1 MVQREHRQQH
11 RSLSF
16 SSPTYDNANE
26 NYEYN
31 YNHGGSSSSSSSFR
45 PLKRRRS
52 LLPPAAKV
60 VSEGFIEIVF
70 LFLGIGVLLPWNAF
84 ISAKHYFTQRLCD
97 EDTGRPVI
105 ESIEGYFSIIYNG
118 ASVLSLAVVILIQ
131 YLADDDDES
140 TVGMEDSNTVTTNTT
155 AITTRSTSPG
165 LGCTPPPP
173 AITTTPTTRRKLLK
187 KSSSSTVSAILYST
201 KNVMSPMSTKSLRV
215 DTSRGNAN
223 YTWYM
228 VMLPLAVYLV
238 VFCMTT
244 ILVFVPGIPPTVF
257 AIFTLLGLFIC
268 GVCTAAAT
276 SGIVGT
282 AGLFDSS
289 IGVNPYFNGQAVGG
303 LLVSMANLLAR
314 FGDGSADFF
323 IEFCGS
329 VMRRYGLNDD
339 DDDDNVVEVSIS
351 MPETNHDDKCVHY
364 SDISWATAGYFAMSC
379 LILSACILGYSYIDE
394 YKQVVRRNSFA
405 VGSTA
410 NYSSINTKDELLEEA
425 TGNRNES
432 GEGTFKPLLVRHLSM
447 DAKSIDYASDGSDDD
462 GRDGGGRDVSKTGK
476 RAAVTFSSYQNDERN
491 TTFGVNVDDF
501 DRLSTNGSDTSE
513 NTQQTLTASIW
524 HSVKGTAVCL
534 FLVYFCTLG
543 IFPVWTTELISAHQC
558 QSSSRF
564 QNDLFT
570 PLSFVIFNVGDL
582 AGRTMSSAIDLTK
595 AQDLSSKLVWGSVL
609 RMTFFVAFLFCQAQ
623 HNRFFKSV
631 IQSDIWSWSLQ
642 FVFAWTNGF
651 MTNIAFCYAPTLVEN
666 KTNPQQ
672 MASAILN
679 FALSFGLLVGSF
691 FAYPYLSFAGNHVHG
706 HT

>member
-1 MVQREHRQQH
+1 MVRPIDLYLVAVVVVVVVVECMPAPDSAVRLERRQIGA
-11 RSLSF
+11 SLTRILTHVCLFFF
-16 SSPTYDNANE
+16 SVYCL
-26 NYEYN
+26 
-31 YNHGGSSSSSSSFR
+31 SSFFA
-45 PLKRRRS
+45 
-52 LLPPAAKV
+52 LPVHKMH
-60 VSEGFIEIVF
+60 E
-70 LFLGIGVLLPWNAF
+70 VLLPWNAF
-84 ISAKHYFTQRLCD
+84 ISAKHYFTRRLCD

-118 ASVLSLAVVILIQ
+118 ASVVSLAVVILIQ
-131 YLADDDDES
+131 YLTDDGNTNNS
-140 TVGMEDSNTVTTNTT
+140 TVGIGDSNTVTTSTT
-155 AITTRSTSPG
+155 TMTPSSKSPG
-165 LGCTPPPP
+165 FGCTPSPPLP
-173 AITTTPTTRRKLLK
+173 AATTMPTSRRKLLK

-201 KNVMSPMSTKSLRV
+201 KNIMMSPMSTKSLRV
-215 DTSRGNAN
+215 DATPGSAN

-228 VMLPLAVYLV
+228 VMLPLAVYLA

-244 ILVFVPGIPPTVF
+244 VLVFVPDIPPTVF
-257 AIFTLLGLFIC
+257 SIFTLSGLFIC

-314 FGDGSADFF
+314 FGDGSLDFF

-329 VMRRYGLNDD
+329 VMKTKGLGDYD
-339 DDDDNVVEVSIS
+339 HDGVEVSIS
-351 MPETNHDDKCVHY
+351 MPEAHHDDKCVPY

-379 LILSACILGYSYIDE
+379 FILSACILGYSYIDE
-394 YKQVVRRNSFA
+394 YKQVVRRNSLTTGPA
-405 VGSTA
+405 A
-410 NYSSINTKDELLEEA
+410 NYSSVNTNKQLPEQVPGD
-425 TGNRNES
+425 GNENA
-432 GEGTFKPLLVRHLSM
+432 EGSFKPLLVRHLSM
-447 DAKSIDYASDGSDDD
+447 DANFADDVSDDD
-462 GRDGGGRDVSKTGK
+462 DVVDGQQDVSKWRK
-476 RAAVTFSSYQNDERN
+476 KASVTFSSYQHDEKDN
-491 TTFGVNVDDF
+491 NFGLDVEDF
-501 DRLSTNGSDTSE
+501 DRLSTTGSDTSE
-513 NTQQTLTASIW
+513 TTQQTLTASIW
-524 HSVKGTAVCL
+524 YSVKGTAVCL

-595 AQDLSSKLVWGSVL
+595 ARGLSSKLVWGSVL
-609 RMTFFVAFLFCQAQ
+609 RMSFFVAFLFCQAQ
-623 HNRFFKSV
+623 HNRFFKWV

-642 FVFAWTNGF
+642 FIFAWTNGL

-691 FAYPYLSFAGNHVHG
+691 FAYPYLSFAGNHFHG
-706 HT
+706 HSLP